1 MQRTRNQLVS
11 DFKMS
16 KDQPRSREADWLKS
30 YSRGEVMDLQIVPLN
45 SANLKEVPTEDFG
58 FGNKFANRMFSQH
71 YIEGQGWHSAKV
83 GPHESLVLDP
93 ATAVFHYAQEIFE
106 GTKAYRRE
114 DGNINLF
121 RPWEN
126 MKRFNDSAARMAM
139 PVVDEEDH
147 LSAIVKLIELEQ
159 EWVPSKPGSSL
170 YIRPTMIATQP
181 ALGVHASNQYMHFVI
196 IGPVGAYFKQG
207 FSPVPVYIS
216 DTYRRAVRGG
226 VGSAK
231 TGGNYAASLFV
242 GAEAKAKG
250 YSQVLWLDAIEGRYI
265 EEVGAMNIC
274 FVYDG
279 TRIVTPPLTGS
290 ILPGITRKSVI
301 QLGRDLGYEVEEAAI
316 DVYEMLADVQSGK
329 ITEVFGCGTAAVI
342 APVGKFGFKDQAYLI
357 NNEEAGSV
365 AKHLYQ
371 ELTDIQYGRIP
382 DRFGWTLTIE
392 V

>member
-1 MQRTRNQLVS
+1 MELEIVS
-11 DFKMS
+11 
-16 KDQPRSREADWLKS
+16 
-30 YSRGEVMDLQIVPLN
+30 LN
-45 SANLKEVPTEDFG
+45 PANLKEAPIDDFG
-58 FGNKFANRMFSQH
+58 FGDKFANRMFIQH
-71 YIEGQGWHSAKV
+71 YTEGEGWHDAKI
-83 GPHESLVLDP
+83 GPHEPLVLDP

-106 GTKAYRRE
+106 GTKAYRRA

-126 MKRFNDSAARMAM
+126 MKRFNDSATRMAM
-139 PVVDEEDH
+139 PMVDVEEH
-147 LSAIVKLIELEQ
+147 LSAILKLVELEN
-159 EWVPSKPGSSL
+159 EWVPSKPGASL
-170 YIRPTMIATQP
+170 YIRPTMIASQP
-181 ALGVHASNQYMHFVI
+181 ALGVHASSKYIHFVI
-196 IGPVGAYFKQG
+196 VGPVGAYFKQG

-226 VGSAK
+226 VGAAK
-231 TGGNYAASLFV
+231 TGGNYASSLFV
-242 GAEAKAKG
+242 GAEAKQKG

-274 FVYDG
+274 FVYEG
-279 TRIVTPPLTGS
+279 KRIVTPPLTGS

-301 QLGRDLGYEVEEAAI
+301 HLGRDLGYEVEETSI
-316 DVYEMLADVQSGK
+316 DVNDMLADVKSGK

-342 APVGKFGFKDQAYLI
+342 APVGKFGFKDEEYLI
-357 NNEEAGSV
+357 NDYEVGSV

-382 DRFGWTLTIE
+382 DRFDWTLTIE